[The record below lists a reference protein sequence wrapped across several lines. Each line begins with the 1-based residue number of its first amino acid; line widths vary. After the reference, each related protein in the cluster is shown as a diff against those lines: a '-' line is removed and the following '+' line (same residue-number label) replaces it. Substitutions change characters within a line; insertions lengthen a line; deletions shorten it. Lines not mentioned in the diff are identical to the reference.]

1 MKTNV
6 QTFNFSQV
14 FQFPLK
20 PSPTSAAGFPSP
32 IRWLFYIIL
41 ILFIKFNIHT
51 DTQGEALII
60 FFCIWEKVAEN
71 RMRGSFNSSF
81 HTSFFIFPRFLANY
95 LFSFLFSCSVR
106 ICRRFVRSF
115 SHGKKVA
122 ESWMRVVHQLLRMLQ
137 ILSKNDP
144 TVSSISF
151 QLLLA
156 AFQNWVKL
164 QSNQLVS

>member
-1 MKTNV
+1 MKTHV
-6 QTFNFSQV
+6 QTVNSSQFFNFHHSLHQPALLV
-14 FQFPLK
+14 FPL
-20 PSPTSAAGFPSP
+20 P
-32 IRWLFYIIL
+32 IRWLFDIIL
-41 ILFIKFNIHT
+41 ILFIKFNIHA

-60 FFCIWEKVAEN
+60 FFCFWEKVAEN
-71 RMRGSFNSSF
+71 RIRGSFNSSL

-122 ESWMRVVHQLLRMLQ
+122 ESWMRVVHQLWRILQ
-137 ILSKNDP
+137 ILSKNDSI
-144 TVSSISF
+144 VSSISF